1 VTRWLLLVACGL
13 NVGFIAGTAWAQ
25 EPNRVPVVGLLM
37 SSVGPHDPVLEALRA
52 GLRDQGYVEG
62 QNIRLEYRGAQGNLD
77 KLPNLAEELVRLK
90 VDAIVVG
97 NERTARVAK
106 DVSASIPIVV
116 SLYNYDPVVGGLI
129 DSFARP
135 SGNLTGIFT
144 RTSELVGKRLEQ
156 LKEMVP
162 NLSRLAVF
170 WDSLGQGELDE
181 LQPAARSI
189 GIQLQLM
196 ELGPPYDFDA
206 AFRIAKQNKADAI
219 MIIATPAFYVERVR
233 LGTLARKYGLPTSSS
248 FRDCTQAGGLIS
260 YGIEFTDA
268 YYRLAYFIGRL
279 LKGAKP
285 SDLPFEQVTK
295 FKLVINQNTA
305 TSLGLTT
312 PQSILLRA
320 DEIIH

>member
-219 MIIATPAFYVERVR
+219 MIIATPA
-233 LGTLARKYGLPTSSS
+233 TLARKYGLPTSSS